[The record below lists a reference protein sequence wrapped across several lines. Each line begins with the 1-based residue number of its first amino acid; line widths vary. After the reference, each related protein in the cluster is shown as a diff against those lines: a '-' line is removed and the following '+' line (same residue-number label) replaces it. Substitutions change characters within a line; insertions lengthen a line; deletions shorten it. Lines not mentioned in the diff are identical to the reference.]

1 MATPKSFVPDTPSS
15 FVADD
20 SPAPD
25 FTSNPKGE
33 GLYRMGSYD
42 FSGGNVSKPE
52 IQVPYSRVK
61 DAMGAGYKLHPD
73 ETQRY
78 QKDASHEGQGP
89 TLLERGK
96 SMFQSA
102 TQPIPDNAVRP
113 IDPNHPVV
121 SALNRAGDVAE
132 NVYKM
137 PLNFIKAVDRG
148 VYEGLPQLPA
158 QVWDTLKK
166 INRGDPQGAEQLNSF
181 IPPGMAANLMD
192 GYLSD
197 KRQYGDAAALS
208 TLGGNLATLYAAGEI
223 MPEVSGPVSRGLR
236 STAEKFREGT
246 QSLVG
251 AGRENI
257 KGAVA
262 TEAESAGQ
270 NARTTEEKNRAA
282 ISKHDE
288 DLREAGQKNVNAH
301 VKYLADTAEAN
312 QSNAA
317 AEAVPDARAALEGE
331 ITDKSGERQKL
342 IDKAEADAKADL
354 DKRYEDQR
362 ELLNDEKIPDTYKDG
377 AIVKNA
383 LSSLNIG
390 ERAIDAYQSYQTR
403 PDPTLPPEMKEL
415 HSRAG
420 EELGWRELQG
430 IRSKLSSKLTSGSLN
445 GEVYQGYK
453 AALGV
458 IDDGLQKIA
467 DNMGVGDQVRKNRAD
482 YAHFMQ
488 TFHDS
493 ISEPNTVARKTQ
505 TATSPDFVRSSEE
518 TQRRKDLDVYDKN
531 IGQLGGEIDS
541 LTGRLSSLPA
551 ESTRPK
557 ATPPAYPEEATVPP
571 AKTSPVE
578 VPEINTRQL
587 REDLVQKWA
596 SGESILNKFQ
606 VRSLVGGG
614 LGALIGGLF
623 EGRIG
628 AGVGGVAGSAFGPV
642 AIAKLVAN
650 PSVREWLTRPPS
662 GELETL
668 EKLPYADRV
677 RITDGLR
684 QVIGKYQSMPPG
696 KAWGGSH
703 ALPVDPRI
711 LRLVGITAVSPQG
724 PQTRKLQDTADE
736 YRSTA
741 Q

>member
-61 DAMGAGYKLHPD
+61 DAMAAGYKLHPD

-181 IPPGMAANLMD
+181 LPPGMAANLMD

-257 KGAVA
+257 RGRVE

-390 ERAIDAYQSYQTR
+390 ERTIDAYESLQTK

-557 ATPPAYPEEATVPP
+557 ATPPAYPEEVTVEPP
-571 AKTSPVE
+571 KTNRIE
-578 VPEINTRQL
+578 VPELNTREM
-587 REDLVQKWA
+587 REDLVKKWA
-596 SGESILNKFQ
+596 RGESGLNKFQ
-606 VRSLVGGG
+606 VARLIGSAGLGTIIGTIFQSRG
-614 LGALIGGLF
+614 LGA
-623 EGRIG
+623 E
-628 AGVGGVAGSAFGPV
+628 VGSAVGTAAYGLSPV
-642 AIAKLVAN
+642 LVAKIISH
-650 PSVREWLTRPPS
+650 PGVMEFLSRPPADEVQALTE
-662 GELETL
+662 GPNAI
-668 EKLPYADRV
+668 PYSDRV
-677 RITDGLR
+677 RIIEGLKQIVPAAR
-684 QVIGKYQSMPPG
+684 AKGIKISPI
-696 KAWGGSH
+696 
-703 ALPVDPRI
+703 I
-711 LRLVGITAVSPQG
+711 LSLVGMAAVAPQG